1 LRLLRPEVCIG
12 IHISK
17 LHIMQIKRRA
27 ILLSLL
33 TPWPLFAKSTQGVL
47 LAQDYSLGTD
57 VSQYLISEKLDGVR
71 ALWDGKVLR
80 FRSGQQIAA
89 PAWFTAKLPATPLD
103 GELWLARGKFDLLSG
118 IVRKAQPI
126 DAEWSQV
133 KYMVFELPSGSGTFA
148 QRSEELRAVVQK
160 ANWPQ
165 LQWIEQ
171 FKLQNDK
178 ALQDKLK
185 QITSQ
190 GGEGLMLHKA
200 DAPVTVGRSPVLLK
214 LKPVSDAEGIVTAHI
229 PGKGK
234 YQGMLGALQI
244 KTEDGHTVKIGTGF
258 TDEQRANPPAIGS
271 TITYSYRDKTPS
283 GKPRFASFLRVREAL

>member
-1 LRLLRPEVCIG
+1 M
-12 IHISK
+12 S
-17 LHIMQIKRRA
+17 IKRRA
-27 ILLSLL
+27 LLLSLIA
-33 TPWPLFAKSTQGVL
+33 PWPLFAKSTQNVL
-47 LAQDYSLGTD
+47 LAQDYAAGTD

-103 GELWLARGKFDLLSG
+103 GEIWLARAKFDLLSG
-118 IVRKAQPI
+118 IVRKVQPI
-126 DAEWSQV
+126 DAEWQQV
-133 KYMVFELPSGSGTFA
+133 KYMVFELPSGNSTFA
-148 QRSEELRAVVQK
+148 QRSEDLKAVVQK

-171 FKLQNDK
+171 FKLPNEK
-178 ALQDKLK
+178 ALQIKLK
-185 QITSQ
+185 QITTQ

-200 DAPVTVGRSPVLLK
+200 DAPVTTGRSPVLLK

-271 TITYSYRDKTPS
+271 TITYSYRDKTPN
-283 GKPRFASFLRVREAL
+283 GKPRFASFLRVREGV

>member
-1 LRLLRPEVCIG
+1 
-12 IHISK
+12 
-17 LHIMQIKRRA
+17 MQIIRRSL
-27 ILLSLL
+27 LLSLL
-33 TPWPLFAKSTQGVL
+33 TPWPLFAKTSQGVL
-47 LAQDYSLGTD
+47 LAQDYSPGTNP
-57 VSQYLISEKLDGVR
+57 SLYLISEKLDGVR
-71 ALWDGKVLR
+71 ALWDGKALR
-80 FRSGQQIAA
+80 FRSGQLIAA

-103 GELWLARGKFDLLSG
+103 GELWHSRGKFDLLSG
-118 IVRKAQPI
+118 IVRKLQPV
-126 DAEWSQV
+126 DAEWNQV
-133 KYMVFELPSGSGTFA
+133 KYMVFELPSGGGTFA

-171 FKLQNDK
+171 FKLPNEK
-178 ALQDKLK
+178 ALLAKLK
-185 QITSQ
+185 QITAQ
-190 GGEGLMLHKA
+190 GGEGFMLHKA
-200 DAPVTVGRSPVLLK
+200 DAPISVGRSPVLLK

-271 TITYSYRDKTPS
+271 TITYSYQGITPS
-283 GKPRFASFLRVREAL
+283 GKPRFAAFLRVRAVDV

>member
-1 LRLLRPEVCIG
+1 
-12 IHISK
+12 
-17 LHIMQIKRRA
+17 MQLNRRA

-47 LAQDYSLGTD
+47 LAQDYAPGTD
-57 VSQYLISEKLDGVR
+57 PSQYLISEKLDGVR

-80 FRSGQQIAA
+80 FRSGQLIAA

-118 IVRKAQPI
+118 IVRKLQPI
-126 DAEWSQV
+126 DAKWNQV
-133 KYMVFELPSGSGTFA
+133 KYMVFELPSGGSTFA

-171 FKLQNDK
+171 FKLPNEQ
-178 ALQDKLK
+178 ALQAKLK
-185 QITSQ
+185 QITTQ

-200 DAPVTVGRSPVLLK
+200 DAPISVGRSPMLLK

-234 YQGMLGALQI
+234 YTGQMGALQI

-258 TDEQRANPPAIGS
+258 TDEQRSKPPVIGS

-283 GKPRFASFLRVREAL
+283 GKPRFASFMRVRESS